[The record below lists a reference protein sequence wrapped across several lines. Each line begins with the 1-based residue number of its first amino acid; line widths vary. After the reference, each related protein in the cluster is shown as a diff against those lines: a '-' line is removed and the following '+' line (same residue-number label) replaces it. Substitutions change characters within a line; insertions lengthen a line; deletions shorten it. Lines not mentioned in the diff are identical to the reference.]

1 MNLKSFKYWLDA
13 LGQAWINRD
22 PKAAADI
29 CAQDVLYF
37 ETPFDKPLT
46 SKKEVEDVWQE
57 VPATQKDVEFD
68 YEIISVNKEVGIAKW
83 RSSFTRLPSEIRDT
97 LDGIYMVK
105 LDSNGLCKEFH
116 QWWVVKPST

>member
-1 MNLKSFKYWLDA
+1 MTLNSFKKWLDA

-29 CAQDVLYF
+29 CAENVLYF
-37 ETPFDKPLT
+37 ETPFDKPLK
-46 SKKEVEDVWQE
+46 SKKEIEVIWQE
-57 VPATQKDVEFD
+57 VPATQKDIEFD

-83 RSSFTRLPSEIRDT
+83 RASFTRLPSATRDT

-105 LDSNGLCKEFH
+105 LDNNGQCKEFH
-116 QWWVVKPST
+116 QWWVVKPR